1 MNESPLRTGYML
13 INTNVMREIFTSTLM
28 LYARINLLFFYL
40 LQSLAIKYK
49 LNHYR
54 VPNHQPYAF
63 SIPMLFQF
71 LE

>member
-28 LYARINLLFFYL
+28 LYARINFLFFYL

-63 SIPMLFQF
+63 SIPRMK
-71 LE
+71 

>member
-1 MNESPLRTGYML
+1 ML

-63 SIPMLFQF
+63 SIPRMK
-71 LE
+71 

>member
-54 VPNHQPYAF
+54 FLNHQPYAL
-63 SIPMLFQF
+63 SIPRMK
-71 LE
+71 

>member
-54 VPNHQPYAF
+54 VPQPPTLCF
-63 SIPMLFQF
+63 FNS
-71 LE
+71 